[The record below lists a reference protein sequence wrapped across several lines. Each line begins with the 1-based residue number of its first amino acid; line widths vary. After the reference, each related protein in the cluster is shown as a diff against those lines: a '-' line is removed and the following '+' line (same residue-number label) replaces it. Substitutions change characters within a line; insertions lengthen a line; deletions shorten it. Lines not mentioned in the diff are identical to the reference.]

1 MEAVRKQRRSVQL
14 NELKAALHASNQ
26 SLKQERRLNIDLKT
40 QEQDLSLKQLEQGR
54 VLESSAQ
61 ELSQIRQKL
70 KTYRETTQ
78 MKDDQSKFA
87 KAVTNVQQASDL
99 TELTM
104 LALKITEEIKRAET
118 VDTTMH

>member
-1 MEAVRKQRRSVQL
+1 M
-14 NELKAALHASNQ
+14 
-26 SLKQERRLNIDLKT
+26 
-40 QEQDLSLKQLEQGR
+40 SLKQLEQGR
-54 VLESSAQ
+54 VLEGSAQ

-78 MKDDQSKFA
+78 MKDDQSKFG

-104 LALKITEEIKRAET
+104 LALKITEEIKRAGT
-118 VDTTMH
+118 VTML